1 MGIQRNKVVKSISPK
16 SLFDDMSNV
25 ISSASTFN
33 QGDFLVL
40 TGNVLLPVA
49 SNEPGTNFCGVSRAT
64 VVAGLPVAPI
74 QGTDVDAS
82 VQPVP
87 LAGPE
92 YGSTFK
98 VVLKTGDAINPGDKV
113 YIDGASG
120 TRNVT
125 TTAGASKAIGIY
137 QGPAIASA
145 SAGQEIEVL
154 IGAVYPNADCHF

>member
-1 MGIQRNKVVKSISPK
+1 MGTQKNHVVKSISPK

-25 ISSASTFN
+25 IDSTCTFN

-40 TGNVLLPVA
+40 TSNKLAPVA
-49 SNEPGTNFCGVSRAT
+49 SGELGTNFCGISRVSI
-64 VVAGLPVAPI
+64 VSGQPVSPI

-82 VQPVP
+82 VQAIP

-92 YGSTFK
+92 YGTTNK
-98 VVLKTGDAINPGDKV
+98 VVAKTGDAFTPGCPV

-120 TRNVT
+120 TRHVT
-125 TTAGASKAIGIY
+125 STAGSSKIIGVY
-137 QGPAIASA
+137 QGPTIASA
-145 SAGQEIEVL
+145 AAGQEIEVL